1 MTQDNPE
8 TPADGPVEPTS
19 GGARARKV
27 SASRVRRGGPKG
39 GKRKRKL
46 HRHTVAKVITAS
58 LLSLALATGVSVV
71 LVYNH
76 WNANL
81 DHIEVDALLDNRPAK
96 KEVEGPQE
104 PLNILIM
111 GSDTREGEG
120 NGIDG
125 EAGGGVS
132 DTTILV
138 HLSADRDFAYGI
150 SIPRD
155 TLIDRPDC
163 KTEDGETLPAQ
174 SDAMWNAAYAA
185 GGPACTIQ
193 QFEQSS
199 GVRID
204 NYLVIDFNGFKNMVN
219 ALDGVEV
226 CIPEDIYDPEHGI
239 TLEAGTREIRDDEA
253 LAYVRVRYTV
263 GDGTDPNRIKRQQAF
278 LGSMINK
285 VLSAGTLARPD
296 RLIGFGNA
304 LTDSIQTDFDSVGQM
319 ADLAGTLQG
328 IGASNVKFVT
338 TPWVYSTA
346 QPGRVEW
353 TNEVE
358 ALWQLVIND
367 QPLTRQF
374 VDQSISAAD
383 DPEGSSSAT
392 SDPSDPTQ
400 SADPSDDPSPS
411 KGAKPSDGATSGGL
425 SDDARAAAGLCT

>member
-1 MTQDNPE
+1 MTHDNPDD
-8 TPADGPVEPTS
+8 TVADAAA

-27 SASRVRRGGPKG
+27 PASRVRRGGARG
-39 GKRKRKL
+39 GKRKRKVAG
-46 HRHTVAKVITAS
+46 HTVAKVITAS
-58 LLSLALATGVSVV
+58 LLSLGLATGLTVV

-81 DHIEVDALLDNRPAK
+81 DVESVDALLDNRPDK
-96 KEVEGPQE
+96 KVVEGPTE

-111 GSDTREGEG
+111 GSDTRSGEG

-125 EAGGGVS
+125 ESGGGVS

-138 HLSADRDFAYGI
+138 HLSADRENAYGI

-155 TLIDRPDC
+155 TLIDRPEC
-163 KTEDGETLPAQ
+163 TTEDGETLPAEA
-174 SDAMWNAAYAA
+174 DAMWNAAYAV

-226 CIPEDIYDPEHGI
+226 CIPEDIYDPEHQI
-239 TLEAGTREIRDDEA
+239 NLEAGTREIRDDEA

-304 LTDSIQTDFDSVGQM
+304 LTDSIQTDFESVGQM
-319 ADLAGTLQG
+319 ADLAGTMQG
-328 IGASNVKFVT
+328 IGPSNVKFVT

-353 TNEVE
+353 TPEVDD
-358 ALWQLVIND
+358 LWELVID
-367 QPLTRQF
+367 DEPLTRQF

-383 DPEGSSSAT
+383 DPEGSPSAT
-392 SDPSDPTQ
+392 EDPSETIPTEPGDT
-400 SADPSDDPSPS
+400 ASPGG
-411 KGAKPSDGATSGGL
+411 KKNRPSDGPTTSDGL